1 MILLLHFLKKRGGG
15 GLALCRNLCR
25 INCVQ
30 SATENLIDF
39 SKNNNFIVNV
49 NDFGY

>member
-1 MILLLHFLKKRGGG
+1 MILLLHLKKGRVGGG
-15 GLALCRNLCR
+15 EALCRNVCR

-30 SATENLIDF
+30 NATENLIDF

-49 NDFGY
+49 NVFGC